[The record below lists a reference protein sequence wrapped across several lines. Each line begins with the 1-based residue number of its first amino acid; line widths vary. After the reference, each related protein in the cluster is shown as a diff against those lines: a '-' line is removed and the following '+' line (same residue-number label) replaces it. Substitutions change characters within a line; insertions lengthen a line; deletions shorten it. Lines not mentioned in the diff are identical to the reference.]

1 MNITP
6 KYSTI
11 LQQVTATDSVGQY
24 VAATLLSHRDLDL
37 KNVRIKDG
45 ETLVI
50 GGMISE
56 EEQKV
61 IGKVPV
67 LGDIPLIGTLFRSTT
82 STKNKNEM
90 VIMITPKIVT
100 DTEDAIGNTDTL

>member
-1 MNITP
+1 
-6 KYSTI
+6 
-11 LQQVTATDSVGQY
+11 
-24 VAATLLSHRDLDL
+24 
-37 KNVRIKDG
+37 
-45 ETLVI
+45 
-50 GGMISE
+50 MISE
-56 EEQKV
+56 EEQKA